1 MLVLF
6 GAFSKLLQN
15 FHKSQMKMA
24 EGNSIQEDIIS
35 KHFRFYLKS
44 TIHLYSII
52 FGINRC
58 AHRVN

>member
-1 MLVLF
+1 MLILF
-6 GAFSKLLQN
+6 GAFSKLLEN

-44 TIHLYSII
+44 NILFYSKI
-52 FGINRC
+52 FGTN
-58 AHRVN
+58 